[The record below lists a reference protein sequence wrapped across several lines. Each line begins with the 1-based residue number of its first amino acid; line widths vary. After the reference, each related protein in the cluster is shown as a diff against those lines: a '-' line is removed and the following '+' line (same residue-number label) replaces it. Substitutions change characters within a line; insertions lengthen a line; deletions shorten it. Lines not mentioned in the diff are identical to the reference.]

1 MARRAAAAARRLLA
15 SLVWLAAVL
24 AALSLSVGALLV
36 ALDAT
41 RNNEAVAAVL
51 RVARAID
58 GPFWKLFDFTERDGN
73 GRLVPDATKEHLVN
87 WGLAALAYLAVGRVV
102 DRIIRP

>member
-1 MARRAAAAARRLLA
+1 MAGARRLVA

-36 ALDAT
+36 ALGVSRD
-41 RNNEAVAAVL
+41 NDAVAMVL

-58 GPFWKLFDFTERDGN
+58 GPFWKVFDFTERGRN
-73 GRLVPDATKEHLVN
+73 GRLVPDDVKEHLVN

-102 DRIIRP
+102 DHVIRPGS